1 KLGRDW
7 ERTEQKPS
15 RSWAGQEWPDGIFRL
30 PVVAVPSD
38 LLVAVPAAPGDL
50 PVALW
55 GLPVTSP
62 PRGVPTAALAAAQ
75 VTSEDQEVPE
85 HKPVELRCAA
95 FRSSS
100 GSARIEWKFQRG
112 SSLALIYYGGELTEP
127 YRDRVQ
133 FSPTSIRF
141 GSVTREDSGKYI
153 CEVVGDG
160 SHIAKSE
167 VNLIVQVPPGKP
179 LVHVPSSATVGARAV
194 LRCSEAQGS
203 PPPTFRW
210 YKDGT
215 ELPQDPKSS
224 PAFRNSSYSLDPRTG
239 ELVSAGPFLPPS
251 LPLPFSCPFPSFPP
265 LLLLPFPVFL
275 PFLPDFLPFS
285 CHFPS
290 PFHIFLSLSLFSS
303 LFPPFHALFSVLLSL
318 YLSFSPFSSPFPPFP
333 TPFLF
338 SSPFPIFLSFSLS
351 LSFFFSPFPS
361 PFPPFPA
368 PFPLPST
375 FSCPFSLF
383 SSLFPLFLSFSP
395 FSCPCPCFPL
405 FLSFSV
411 ILSFSPFS
419 CPHFSPFPPYFPPFP
434 SHFTTHFSLLF
445 PQFLPLFPTF
455 SPIFSH
461 FPPISLTPAPFQVFE
476 PVGGWDTGD
485 YHCEASNNVGSPQK
499 SDVFRMEASEV
510 NVGGIVAAVVLLLLV
525 LGLAAFGI
533 WFAHRRGYFSSE
545 RLGGTGRDWEWT
557 GRDWEGLGGTGN
569 GLGRDWEGLGMDWE
583 GLGMDWE
590 GLGGTGN
597 GLGGTGMDWEG
608 LGMDWGGNG
617 RDWDGTGIGWEWTGR
632 DWEGLGGTGNGLG
645 GTGRD
650 WEWTGRDWEWTGRG
664 LGGTG
669 NGLGGT
675 GMDWEGLGMDWGG
688 NGRTGREWEGT
699 GMGLG

>member
-1 KLGRDW
+1 MPGLTRSRLGWTRPEDW

-38 LLVAVPAAPGDL
+38 LLVAVPAAPSDL

-179 LVHVPSSATVGARAV
+179 L
-194 LRCSEAQGS
+194 AQGVPGLAS
-203 PPPTFRW
+203 PGAPLPVSLSHVSTPPTFRW

-239 ELVSAGPFLPPS
+239 EL
-251 LPLPFSCPFPSFPP
+251 
-265 LLLLPFPVFL
+265 
-275 PFLPDFLPFS
+275 
-285 CHFPS
+285 
-290 PFHIFLSLSLFSS
+290 
-303 LFPPFHALFSVLLSL
+303 
-318 YLSFSPFSSPFPPFP
+318 
-333 TPFLF
+333 
-338 SSPFPIFLSFSLS
+338 
-351 LSFFFSPFPS
+351 
-361 PFPPFPA
+361 
-368 PFPLPST
+368 
-375 FSCPFSLF
+375 
-383 SSLFPLFLSFSP
+383 
-395 FSCPCPCFPL
+395 
-405 FLSFSV
+405 
-411 ILSFSPFS
+411 
-419 CPHFSPFPPYFPPFP
+419 
-434 SHFTTHFSLLF
+434 
-445 PQFLPLFPTF
+445 
-455 SPIFSH
+455 
-461 FPPISLTPAPFQVFE
+461 VFE

-525 LGLAAFGI
+525 LGLAAFGV
-533 WFAHRRGYFSSE
+533 WFAHRRGYFSKKTDAGGKKVIYSQPSQRSE
-545 RLGGTGRDWEWT
+545 GEFKQTSSFLV
-557 GRDWEGLGGTGN
+557 
-569 GLGRDWEGLGMDWE
+569 
-583 GLGMDWE
+583 
-590 GLGGTGN
+590 
-597 GLGGTGMDWEG
+597 
-608 LGMDWGGNG
+608 
-617 RDWDGTGIGWEWTGR
+617 
-632 DWEGLGGTGNGLG
+632 
-645 GTGRD
+645 
-650 WEWTGRDWEWTGRG
+650 
-664 LGGTG
+664 
-669 NGLGGT
+669 
-675 GMDWEGLGMDWGG
+675 
-688 NGRTGREWEGT
+688 
-699 GMGLG
+699 